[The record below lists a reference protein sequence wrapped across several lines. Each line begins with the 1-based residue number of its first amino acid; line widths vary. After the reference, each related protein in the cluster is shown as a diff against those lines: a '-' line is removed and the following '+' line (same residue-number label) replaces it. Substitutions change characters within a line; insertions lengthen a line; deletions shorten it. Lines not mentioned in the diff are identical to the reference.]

1 MMWQKEYS
9 RRCWLGHR
17 GATAGVAWAL
27 SYDSLTVAHRAPNCL
42 FRNNI
47 MLAKRFTPSCL
58 LIGCQLAL
66 GQPAMPRDITA
77 GRTCEEKEAIAW
89 GDNGRLKTGGECRH
103 ARKGRRTPLC
113 MENMARGAM
122 RIGISLC
129 RQKIRCGVYTA
140 HGSA

>member
-1 MMWQKEYS
+1 M
-9 RRCWLGHR
+9 
-17 GATAGVAWAL
+17 
-27 SYDSLTVAHRAPNCL
+27 
-42 FRNNI
+42 
-47 MLAKRFTPSCL
+47 AKRIQQTMLVGSPGSYRWRSMGIVLRFTHCRPSDAELPFPQQHHARQTFHTILPADWLPTCL
-58 LIGCQLAL
+58 GA
-66 GQPAMPRDITA
+66 ASHARHITA